1 MEDYIEQ
8 DGCEKAEEI
17 DVKAEEEFISQ
28 KKFYLRPRLAMVKK
42 HFNNLEIKYH
52 QQTALWA
59 TLNNIIFYSIDF

>member
-28 KKFYLRPRLAMVKK
+28 KKIYLEPRLAMVKK
-42 HFNNLEIKYH
+42 HYNNLEIKYQ
-52 QQTALWA
+52 QQTAL
-59 TLNNIIFYSIDF
+59 